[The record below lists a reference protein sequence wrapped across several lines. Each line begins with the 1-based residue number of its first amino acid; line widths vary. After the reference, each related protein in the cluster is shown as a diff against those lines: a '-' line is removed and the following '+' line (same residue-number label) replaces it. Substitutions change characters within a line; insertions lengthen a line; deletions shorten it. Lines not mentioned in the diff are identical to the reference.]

1 MQLFLDRHHFSD
13 FSVCI
18 GSFRQSQFYAYPVSC
33 FRDTGFADTQGAC
46 HFEIVQLQHGEHAE
60 EFVAVGQVGATA
72 PQTVQCCGINGGE
85 VLAEA
90 FGVFFAEKA
99 LLQALH
105 DAVEV
110 AGVFVCGLDVGEL
123 ADQVEIAV
131 VELLAVADEA
141 VQLCFLFA
149 QQGGGGF
156 LPDADGTMPHHYP
169 DDGAG
174 SQQQAECANEEG
186 GAQATVLQCHF
197 GGEGAVFLLFL
208 FGFEADVG
216 GGKLAYLR
224 VAGYGVGKGLIAGQE
239 VGKEGETAGMA
250 VALGEQ
256 AGSLVGHEAFGN
268 VLRFRHGTFQQGDS
282 TGVLSGLGAG
292 ASVIVKVE
300 GLAMGGYLSFEGG
313 ENAQACFQ

>member
-1 MQLFLDRHHFSD
+1 MQLFLGRHHFSD

-46 HFEIVQLQHGEHAE
+46 HFEVVQLQHGEHAE

-110 AGVFVCGLDVGEL
+110 AGIFVCGLDVGEL

-141 VQLCFLFA
+141 VQLRFLFA
-149 QQGGGGF
+149 QQGG
-156 LPDADGTMPHHYP
+156 
-169 DDGAG
+169 
-174 SQQQAECANEEG
+174 C
-186 GAQATVLQCHF
+186 
-197 GGEGAVFLLFL
+197 LLYTSPSPR
-208 FGFEADVG
+208 D
-216 GGKLAYLR
+216 
-224 VAGYGVGKGLIAGQE
+224 
-239 VGKEGETAGMA
+239 
-250 VALGEQ
+250 
-256 AGSLVGHEAFGN
+256 
-268 VLRFRHGTFQQGDS
+268 HG
-282 TGVLSGLGAG
+282 
-292 ASVIVKVE
+292 
-300 GLAMGGYLSFEGG
+300 
-313 ENAQACFQ
+313 